1 MYQESFDPLFH
12 VSYLHPIDLCQ
23 IVISFFFGVEK
34 STFKTFLP
42 SVRRAYQ
49 WNSDLQDEGE
59 KDWCC
64 VKLQNLSLRKTW
76 SKGCRTEAHGR
87 GNSISTYVFA
97 EVRDCDAKEFVVGMT
112 MYDCHI
118 CIPIFKH
125 SQSSNTRI
133 SRNIYDLWP
142 TAQAV
147 VSPFVS
153 ATMAE
158 TGGIQGVQRA
168 RGNWRD
174 AFLHRRWGKNQWQFR
189 QRSCCRFG
197 QIWLVHASCDF
208 IILL

>member
-1 MYQESFDPLFH
+1 M
-12 VSYLHPIDLCQ
+12 
-23 IVISFFFGVEK
+23 
-34 STFKTFLP
+34 
-42 SVRRAYQ
+42 RRAYQ

-64 VKLQNLSLRKTW
+64 VNLRNISLWKTW

-87 GNSISTYVFA
+87 GNSISTHVFT
-97 EVRDCDAKEFVVGMT
+97 ELQDCDTKVFVLGMT

-125 SQSSNTRI
+125 SQSSNTQL
-133 SRNIYDLWP
+133 SRDIYDYGQRLKLLSAP
-142 TAQAV
+142 ST
-147 VSPFVS
+147 

-174 AFLHRRWGKNQWQFR
+174 AFLHRRWGKHLWQFGVGLVGA
-189 QRSCCRFG
+189 CKLWFYYKLILKLA
-197 QIWLVHASCDF
+197 QIFCFYTLKDLNPF
-208 IILL
+208 LQILLLQEQ